1 MRVGLAWVQD
11 ANGLAQQW
19 LLLLHGFRLRMIVLV
34 LKRMVIQVLGL
45 CSLGIQAISL
55 SSLTPK
61 EEITAA
67 YKQMDSD
74 SDIRFVYGAPSTCP
88 TGSS

>member
-1 MRVGLAWVQD
+1 MA
-11 ANGLAQQW
+11 
-19 LLLLHGFRLRMIVLV
+19 
-34 LKRMVIQVLGL
+34 IQVLGL

-67 YKQMDSD
+67 YKRMDSD
-74 SDIRFVYGAPSTCP
+74 SDIRFVYGALSACP
-88 TGSS
+88 TDLPELLHSFSLCLGSQVQ